1 MARQHSSQP
10 SPNQRVAP
18 LSSSAKKTGVRLET
32 VPGDRDG
39 QRLDNFL
46 MARLPDL
53 PRSAVYKIVRT
64 GQVRVNGGRA
74 KPFQKL
80 RAGDEVRIPPVH
92 QQVRNA
98 ARVPDRVVAAIEDGV
113 LHEDGELIVCNKPSG
128 IAVHGG
134 SGLSWGLIE
143 ALRQSRGSDRLDLVH
158 RLDRETSGI
167 LLVAKNGRA
176 LRELQ
181 ARFARRETRKAYLTL
196 LHGRLPGDLWTV
208 DEPLAKREIGG
219 ERVVVVD
226 PEGKPSVTTFRRIEN
241 YRDGTFAE
249 AVPVTGRTHQIRVHA
264 QHLGAPCAG
273 DPRYQSEADR
283 ALWRERGL
291 DRLFLHAHAL
301 EIQGPSG
308 EAEHFSCP
316 LPDELRAVLDRC

>member
-1 MARQHSSQP
+1 MARQHSSEHP
-10 SPNQRVAP
+10 ANQRVAF
-18 LSSSAKKTGVRLET
+18 LTSSPKKTGVRLET

-53 PRSAVYKIVRT
+53 PRSAIYKIVRT
-64 GQVRVNGGRA
+64 GQVRVNGSRA
-74 KPFQKL
+74 KPYQKL
-80 RAGDEVRIPPVH
+80 KRGDEVRIPPVH
-92 QQVRNA
+92 QQDRSTP
-98 ARVPDRVVAAIEDGV
+98 RVPDGVVETIEASI
-113 LHEDGELIVCNKPSG
+113 LHEDADLIVCDKPAG

-134 SGLSWGLIE
+134 SGLPWGLIE
-143 ALRQSRGSDRLDLVH
+143 ALRQSRGQDGLDLVH

-176 LRELQ
+176 LRDLQ
-181 ARFARRETRKAYLTL
+181 GRFARRETRKAYLTL
-196 LHGRLPGDLWTV
+196 LDGRLPGDLWTV

-219 ERVVVVD
+219 EHVVVVD

-241 YRDGTFAE
+241 YRDATFVE

-273 DPRYQSEADR
+273 DPRYQPEAER
-283 ALWRERGL
+283 EKWRQRGL
-291 DRLFLHAHAL
+291 ERLFLHAHAL
-301 EIQGPSG
+301 EIEGPSG
-308 EAEHFSCP
+308 EQEHFSCP
-316 LPDELRAVLDRC
+316 LPDDLRRVLDRC